1 MPTNFFDNL
10 PPDEQRG
17 IVALMHARRHQRQ
30 LTDEHS
36 QLQMQLL
43 QAQVNQLQAEAMAPS
58 PEGSDDDDQ
67 ADEDDVDV
75 QLSGDLDEEM
85 DSEDEAVASGVYR
98 ARPCIK
104 PTFGM
109 GTKSSP
115 PAYLLP
121 RGAQAPPPP
130 TAPTAS
136 AFPSGST
143 VPHHPAP
150 PPVMWSQ
157 VQMSSTSGVAFVQQ
171 PLVAVDQIVAM
182 AEDMHAERPGQPN
195 WSFSSSSNPTFNA
208 LLTVDPPATT
218 NRTSVAHPSATG
230 ANGRY
235 IIDVSQADS
244 PPPFDAAQSTFSPSL
259 PPPYNAKVPARPIPS
274 HLPTPS
280 SNPHPGNMSTAS
292 APTSVPAKIDHLV
305 SHVAWVLRKPGAA
318 EQHLWVQG
326 EDMHKNHYLR
336 HTQMM
341 DRLLDPRQREADRE
355 FDMHPE
361 DNFDAGHVI
370 GLHRLPPAAEVQR
383 AMLWSFVRVPNVPN
397 LKKDMGAGMARKVYY
412 HVRKEKLHSEEA
424 LCLCVLSFPFF
435 DDC

>member
-1 MPTNFFDNL
+1 
-10 PPDEQRG
+10 
-17 IVALMHARRHQRQ
+17 
-30 LTDEHS
+30 
-36 QLQMQLL
+36 MQLL

-58 PEGSDDDDQ
+58 PEGSDDDDE
-67 ADEDDVDV
+67 ADEDHVDV
-75 QLSGDLDEEM
+75 QLGGDLDEEM

-109 GTKSSP
+109 GTKSSA

-130 TAPTAS
+130 TVPAAS
-136 AFPSGST
+136 AFSSGSST
-143 VPHHPAP
+143 APHDPAP
-150 PPVMWSQ
+150 PPIMWSQ

-171 PLVAVDQIVAM
+171 PLIGVDQIVAM

-218 NRTSVAHPSATG
+218 NRSSVTHPSATG
-230 ANGRY
+230 ANAVPVPEQARRVPMGPDGRY

-244 PPPFDAAQSTFSPSL
+244 PPPFDAAQSTFTPSS
-259 PPPYNAKVPARPIPS
+259 PPPYNTKVPARPIPS

-280 SNPHPGNMSTAS
+280 PNPHPGTMSTAS
-292 APTSVPAKIDHLV
+292 ESTSVPAKIDHLV

-341 DRLLDPRQREADRE
+341 DRLLDPRLREADRE

-361 DNFDAGHVI
+361 DNFDTGHVI

-383 AMLWSFVRVPNVPN
+383 AMLWSFVRMPNVPN
-397 LKKDMGAGMARKVYY
+397 LKKDMGAGAARKVYY
-412 HVRKEKLHSEEA
+412 HARKEKLHSEES

-435 DDC
+435 DHF